1 MLNLIDNIFR
11 RIIVKKKIASFL
23 LVLIVG
29 VLVFTGCGFQAL
41 KGGPKNTDPVS
52 SNGGLVV
59 QKGNF
64 LYFVNG
70 YTAISDLS
78 GEANRYG
85 KVDFSS
91 LYRTELDSDGNLQYD
106 EDGKLIASV
115 LAPKVIG
122 TENCSFYIYGDK
134 IYYATPNS
142 EKGTDGK
149 IDYKKTDFYMSNLD
163 GSNVSRIYKTTVSST
178 NISFRFYE
186 IEGKVYLAVYDSAE
200 LFVVNCSNK
209 EVKKVATGV
218 TGVVLPSEN
227 EQHNYIYYTR
237 SSVDDDK
244 VNSGNILAMASIIDA
259 EEIDVQGKNSTFAVK
274 DFKSNTL
281 IFTKKDT
288 NDKSAYFYKAPVED
302 NKVNLSKAEKISF
315 QAYTNAPLVLN
326 FENGNYRG
334 MVTKNESGYL
344 VYVKYT
350 TSLSEESYEVI
361 NNEVELTPIA
371 VYGDEV
377 YCYNSDNELY
387 SVNYKTKETKKLT
400 NKDND
405 TLSFSMANN
414 IDFDGRFV
422 YVYKEYKGDEK
433 SGYYLVRIDT
443 TASEYESKLLGVLQK
458 EHIKT
463 ETEEENA

>member
-1 MLNLIDNIFR
+1 M
-11 RIIVKKKIASFL
+11 KKKIASFL

-41 KGGPKNTDPVS
+41 SGGPKDTDPVS

-78 GEANRYG
+78 GEANKFG

-91 LYRTELDSDGNLQYD
+91 LYRTELDGDGNLQYD

-115 LAPKVIG
+115 LVPKVVG
-122 TENCSFYIYGDK
+122 TENCSFYIYGNK
-134 IYYATPNS
+134 IYYASPNS

-149 IDYKKTDFYMSNLD
+149 IDYKLTDFYMSNLD

-178 NISFRFYE
+178 SISFRFYE
-186 IEGKVYLAVYDSAE
+186 IDQKVYLAVYDSAD
-200 LFVVNCSNK
+200 LFVIDCSSK
-209 EVKKVATGV
+209 DVKKVATGV
-218 TGVVLPSEN
+218 TGVVLPDED
-227 EQHNYIYYTR
+227 EQHSFIYYTR
-237 SSVDDDK
+237 SSVDDDN
-244 VNSGNILAMASIIDA
+244 VDNGNILAMASIIDA

-281 IFTKKDT
+281 IFTKKDK
-288 NDKSAYFYKAPVED
+288 NDKSAYYFKAPVEN
-302 NKVNLSKAEKISF
+302 NKVNLSKQEKISF

-350 TSLSEESYEVI
+350 TALSEDSYEVLNSEI
-361 NNEVELTPIA
+361 ELTPIA
-371 VYGDEV
+371 IYGDEV
-377 YCYNSDNELY
+377 YGYNSDNELY
-387 SVNYKTKETKKLT
+387 SVNYKTKQTKKLS
-400 NKDND
+400 NKDSD

-443 TASEYESKLLGVLQK
+443 TASDYESKLLGVLQK

>member
-1 MLNLIDNIFR
+1 M
-11 RIIVKKKIASFL
+11 KKKIASFL

-78 GEANRYG
+78 GEANKYG

-115 LAPKVIG
+115 LAPKVVG

-149 IDYKKTDFYMSNLD
+149 FDYKLTDFYMSNLD

-200 LFVVNCSNK
+200 LFVVDCSSK

-244 VNSGNILAMASIIDA
+244 VNSGNILAMANIIDA
-259 EEIDVQGKNSTFAVK
+259 EEIDVQGKNSTFPVK

-288 NDKSAYFYKAPVED
+288 NDKSAYFYKAPIED

-334 MVTKNESGYL
+334 MATKNESGYL

-350 TSLSEESYEVI
+350 TSLSEDSYEVI
-361 NNEVELTPIA
+361 NSEVELTPIA

-387 SVNYKTKETKKLT
+387 SVNYKTKETKKLS

-422 YVYKEYKGDEK
+422 YVYKEYKGDDK